1 MKLLFDENL
10 SFRLEA
16 ALADIY
22 PESKHVSSVGL
33 LGAEDLLVWNY
44 AAEHGFLIVSKDADF
59 YERSLVFGAPPKII
73 WLRIGNSTVNET
85 ITILRNQYI
94 VIRHFSEDTLATFLP
109 LTQPKRGATH
119 EL

>member
-10 SFRLEA
+10 SFRLVA

-22 PESKHVSSVGL
+22 PGSSHVRDVGL
-33 LGAEDLLVWNY
+33 LGADDLRVWNY
-44 AAEHGFLIVSKDADF
+44 AAEYGFLLASKDTDF

-85 ITILRNQYI
+85 ITLLRNQYI
-94 VIRHFSEDTLATFLP
+94 IIRHFADDTAATFLP
-109 LTQPKRGATH
+109 LTQPKIAAM
-119 EL
+119 

>member
-10 SFRLEA
+10 SYRLEA

-22 PESKHVSSVGL
+22 PGSRHVRAAGF
-33 LGAEDLLVWNY
+33 LGADDLSIWDY
-44 AAEHGFLIVSKDADF
+44 AAEHGFLLVSKDTDF

-85 ITILRNQYI
+85 IAILRSQYI
-94 VIRHFSEDTLATFLP
+94 LIRHFSEDKAATFLP
-109 LTQPKRGATH
+109 LMKPENPVR
-119 EL
+119 